1 MTIIRNIIVAFSM
14 YSRIPMPIL
23 NLTEEDTKYAIGFLP
38 LIGAIIGILDYFM
51 VKLCLSVNVP
61 IIVITLLWAFIP
73 LVITGG
79 FHVDGFMDVCDAL
92 NSYKGKEDKLRILK
106 DPHIGAFSVIS
117 FAMYGLLYLAS
128 TYLLLYKFCEN
139 IILISCIGFVLIR
152 GGGAILS
159 IVLKKAKTDGMLH
172 EETKATNVL
181 TKGILIITL
190 LICLLF
196 ILFLD
201 FIEAI
206 LLVIV
211 ISLYSLWFKNK
222 CYKEFGGI
230 NGDAIGFYI
239 TEAELLVMCLMA
251 VLSFCK

>member
-1 MTIIRNIIVAFSM
+1 MKIIRNIIVAFSM

-23 NLTEEDTKYAIGFLP
+23 DLAEEDTKYAIGFLP
-38 LIGAIIGILDYFM
+38 LIGMFIGMLEYIM
-51 VKLCLSVNVP
+51 VKLCMSVNVP
-61 IIVITLLWAFIP
+61 TIVITFLWAFIP

-79 FHVDGFMDVCDAL
+79 FHVDGFMDVSDAL

-128 TYLLLYKFCEN
+128 TYLLLYKFCEKF
-139 IILISCIGFVLIR
+139 ILISCLGFALIR
-152 GGGAILS
+152 GIGAFLS
-159 IVLKKAKTDGMLH
+159 LVLKKAKADGMLH
-172 EETKATNVL
+172 EETKATNIL
-181 TKGILIITL
+181 TKGLLIITL

-201 FIEAI
+201 YIAAT

-211 ISLYSLWFKNK
+211 LALYSLWFKNK

-230 NGDAIGFYI
+230 NGDTIGFYI
-239 TEAELLVMCLMA
+239 TEEELFVMCLMA
-251 VLSFCK
+251 ILSFCK